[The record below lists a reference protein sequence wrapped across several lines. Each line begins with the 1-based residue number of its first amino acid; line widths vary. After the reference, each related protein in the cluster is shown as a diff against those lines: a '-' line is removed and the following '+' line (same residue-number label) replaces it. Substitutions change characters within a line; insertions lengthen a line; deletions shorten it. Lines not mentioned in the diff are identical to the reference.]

1 MLNAAGPFFM
11 IVYHWKDTITP
22 HNACRLLQYLKLYLL
37 QGLLMLFH
45 PLFSMFW
52 AHSHY
57 TLKGNQLPPKNSKK
71 GYHLSVLNLLHAH
84 PENTFLAIS
93 TKRFSRYCINALFKS
108 RPILIFRQKN
118 ASESLLKRFC
128 LSRRLPIFTR
138 RFQRTIFGTS
148 ELNFCVRN
156 GNRWNLTVIDT
167 DRSDWPSITYM
178 LYFVQ
183 CFLEG
188 RAFKTE

>member
-1 MLNAAGPFFM
+1 MLNAAGPLFM

-108 RPILIFRQKN
+108 RPILIFRQKKRLRIS
-118 ASESLLKRFC
+118 SEAFLFKSA
-128 LSRRLPIFTR
+128 T
-138 RFQRTIFGTS
+138 
-148 ELNFCVRN
+148 
-156 GNRWNLTVIDT
+156 
-167 DRSDWPSITYM
+167 TYFHAPFPANY
-178 LYFVQ
+178 L
-183 CFLEG
+183 
-188 RAFKTE
+188 RHK